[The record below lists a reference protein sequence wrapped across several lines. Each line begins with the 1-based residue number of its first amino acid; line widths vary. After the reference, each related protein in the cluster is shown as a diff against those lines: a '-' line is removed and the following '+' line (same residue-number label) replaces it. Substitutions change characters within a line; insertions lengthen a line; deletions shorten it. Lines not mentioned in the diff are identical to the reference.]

1 MEKLPIGSR
10 IEWNYQKQ
18 PCSLVR
24 ILSILVP
31 AILIIWLVSS
41 HDKKKDHAI
50 QEMSFMPLSILEDN
64 FQKEYLP
71 KDINPEI
78 RSYILRFQK
87 TAQEEHKRFGI
98 PASIKLAQG
107 ILESRYGTSDLTMKS
122 NNHFGIKCV
131 YRACKHIKCINKCDD
146 SCNDYFVSYPSAWFS
161 FREHSKLLS
170 NPEYRYASLISS
182 CKDDYKCW
190 TKGLQKKGYATSQK
204 YEVKLNAIIQRYGL
218 DKLDSGNLFH

>member
-1 MEKLPIGSR
+1 MENLPIGSQ

-31 AILIIWLVSS
+31 AILLFWLVST
-41 HDKKKDHAI
+41 HDRKKTGNI
-50 QEMSFMPLSILEDN
+50 QEMSFVPLSVLEEG

-71 KDINPEI
+71 TDINPQLKA
-78 RSYILRFQK
+78 YILRFQK
-87 TAQEEHKRFGI
+87 TAQEEHKKYGI
-98 PASIKLAQG
+98 PASVKIAQG
-107 ILESRYGTSDLTMKS
+107 ILESRYGTSDLTRAS
-122 NNHFGIKCV
+122 NNHFGVKCIQ
-131 YRACKHIKCINKCDD
+131 RGCKHLKCINKCDD

-170 NPEYRYASLISS
+170 NPEYRYAALIGS

-190 TKGLQKKGYATSQK
+190 TRGLQKKGYATSRQ
-204 YEVKLNAIIQRYGL
+204 YETKLNALINRYDL
-218 DKLDSGNLFH
+218 HKLDEGVIFH